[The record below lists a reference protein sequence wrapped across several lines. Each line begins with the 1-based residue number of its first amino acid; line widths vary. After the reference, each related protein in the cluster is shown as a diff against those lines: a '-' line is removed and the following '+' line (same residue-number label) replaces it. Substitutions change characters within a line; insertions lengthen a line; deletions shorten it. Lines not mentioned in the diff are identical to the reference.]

1 MADKRE
7 KMDET
12 QLEAILRHEID
23 NAIGSDDS
31 ELSKR
36 RALAIQYIEGDADI
50 IPHEDG
56 WSSVVSTDVADA
68 IGWILPSLMRTFA
81 SSDNLGEVLPLSPK
95 DEEGAQQASD
105 YINAKFWGEC
115 EGYRVLYNG
124 ITEGLSFGNG
134 LVKVWWEDE
143 ERDEV
148 FEYTNMSDEAYVYL
162 VSQDNVEVLEHEE
175 YQMLD
180 EMGAPT
186 TTHEV
191 KIRVTEKYGCL
202 KVESLP
208 PEEFLINKDAK
219 TTDDA
224 RFVAHK
230 FARSR
235 GDLIADGYDKDA
247 IMGLGTSQQIEDAD
261 EYLARHQDEIA
272 EGEDSG
278 TLDPMSVEVEVV
290 ECYVRVDYDG
300 DDYPEW
306 RRVVMGLASS
316 KYVLL
321 EEEEWPDELP
331 FVDFA
336 PDPRPHRWEGNSV
349 WNDLKQQ
356 QDIKTVIKRQ
366 TLDNLYLSNHP
377 MKMVAVNR
385 IENMDALTS
394 PQVGGLVRVKGGSV
408 GDAVADLVVPFVGA
422 QSLNILEYIDMESEK
437 RTGVSRQSMALD
449 PEALSNQTATGVQ
462 AAQSSAYAKIELYAR
477 NLAEGGIKRLL
488 TKMYKLV
495 CKNASKPEM
504 IKLRGKWVEMDPT
517 QWNPEMKVNINVG
530 LGSGS
535 RDRDMAMLAQV
546 AAKQEQILLQM
557 GPSNPLCDLEQYGR
571 TLQKLTEVSGLKNP
585 ELYFKDID
593 PQALQQMQQQ
603 QGQKPDPKAEEAKAK
618 IEIEKAKAQAK
629 AQLDQQKMQF
639 ETQQKQMQMQV
650 DAQMQERENQ
660 MKMELQR
667 QMQDAKIAFMEREA
681 ALNLQLREKEM
692 ALEYELTRQKNEMNA
707 AVGAM
712 KNRPDTNLDPQNV

>member
-1 MADKRE
+1 
-7 KMDET
+7 
-12 QLEAILRHEID
+12 
-23 NAIGSDDS
+23 
-31 ELSKR
+31 
-36 RALAIQYIEGDADI
+36 
-50 IPHEDG
+50 
-56 WSSVVSTDVADA
+56 
-68 IGWILPSLMRTFA
+68 
-81 SSDNLGEVLPLSPK
+81 
-95 DEEGAQQASD
+95 
-105 YINAKFWGEC
+105 
-115 EGYRVLYNG
+115 
-124 ITEGLSFGNG
+124 
-134 LVKVWWEDE
+134 
-143 ERDEV
+143 
-148 FEYTNMSDEAYVYL
+148 
-162 VSQDNVEVLEHEE
+162 
-175 YQMLD
+175 MLD
-180 EMGAPT
+180 EMGMET
-186 TTHEV
+186 VSHEV

-219 TTDDA
+219 TTEDA

-230 FARSR
+230 FSRSR

-272 EGEDSG
+272 EGEDSSI
-278 TLDPMSVEVEVV
+278 LDPMSVEVEVV

-316 KYVLL
+316 KHVLL

-331 FVDFA
+331 FVDLA

-349 WNDLKQQ
+349 WQDLKQQ

-377 MKMVAVNR
+377 MKLYAVNR
-385 IENMDALTS
+385 IVNRDDLDNA
-394 PQVGGLVRVKGGSV
+394 QIGGSIAVKGGSV
-408 GDAVADLVVPFVGA
+408 SDAVQDLVVPFVAG
-422 QSLNILEYIDMESEK
+422 QSLQILEYIDMESEK

-462 AAQSSAYAKIELYAR
+462 AAQSSAYAKMELYAR

-504 IKLRGKWVEMDPT
+504 IKLRGKWIEMDPT
-517 QWNPEMKVNINVG
+517 QWNPEMKVSINVG

-535 RDRDMAMLAQV
+535 RDRDMAMLAQIK
-546 AAKQEQILLQM
+546 AAQEQILMTL
-557 GPSNPLCDLEQYGR
+557 GPSNPICGLEEYTR
-571 TLQKLTEVSGLKNP
+571 TLQKLTEASGMKAP

-593 PQALQQMQQQ
+593 PQALQKMQQGQ
-603 QGQKPDPKAEEAKAK
+603 QKPDPKVEAEKQK
-618 IEIEKAKAQAK
+618 IELEKAKAQAK
-629 AQLDQQKMQF
+629 AELDQQRMQF

-650 DAQMQERENQ
+650 NAQMQERENQ

-681 ALNLQLREKEM
+681 ALNLRLREKEM
-692 ALEYELTRQKNEMNA
+692 ALEYELTREKNQMNA

>member
-1 MADKRE
+1 
-7 KMDET
+7 
-12 QLEAILRHEID
+12 
-23 NAIGSDDS
+23 
-31 ELSKR
+31 
-36 RALAIQYIEGDADI
+36 
-50 IPHEDG
+50 
-56 WSSVVSTDVADA
+56 
-68 IGWILPSLMRTFA
+68 
-81 SSDNLGEVLPLSPK
+81 
-95 DEEGAQQASD
+95 
-105 YINAKFWGEC
+105 
-115 EGYRVLYNG
+115 
-124 ITEGLSFGNG
+124 
-134 LVKVWWEDE
+134 
-143 ERDEV
+143 
-148 FEYTNMSDEAYVYL
+148 
-162 VSQDNVEVLEHEE
+162 
-175 YQMLD
+175 
-180 EMGAPT
+180 
-186 TTHEV
+186 
-191 KIRVTEKYGCL
+191 
-202 KVESLP
+202 
-208 PEEFLINKDAK
+208 
-219 TTDDA
+219 
-224 RFVAHK
+224 
-230 FARSR
+230 
-235 GDLIADGYDKDA
+235 
-247 IMGLGTSQQIEDAD
+247 
-261 EYLARHQDEIA
+261 
-272 EGEDSG
+272 
-278 TLDPMSVEVEVV
+278 
-290 ECYVRVDYDG
+290 
-300 DDYPEW
+300 
-306 RRVVMGLASS
+306 
-316 KYVLL
+316 
-321 EEEEWPDELP
+321 
-331 FVDFA
+331 
-336 PDPRPHRWEGNSV
+336 
-349 WNDLKQQ
+349 
-356 QDIKTVIKRQ
+356 
-366 TLDNLYLSNHP
+366 

-394 PQVGGLVRVKGGSV
+394 PQVGGVVRVKGGSV

-546 AAKQEQILLQM
+546 AAKQEQILMQM

-585 ELYFKDID
+585 ELYFKDIT
-593 PQALQQMQQQ
+593 PEVLQKMQQQ

-681 ALNLQLREKEM
+681 ALNMQLREKEM
-692 ALEYELTRQKNEMNA
+692 ALEFELTRQKNEMNA